1 MRPQR
6 WVLHCLSAT
15 VLLARGLGAASSQ
28 PSTVSVDA
36 RAALAGGL
44 AGGMTNGILHPIDT
58 AKTLRQRNPQTYKST
73 WKAMVS
79 TVKVC
84 GPQGLYGGILPGVV
98 GAIPSSALYFG
109 TYEAVKRRLKRG
121 VSHLEE
127 RFCKKQCETE
137 HLWTMR
143 LRPGIHMVAAA
154 SGNAASS
161 LVFVPKEVVKQ
172 RLQAARA
179 AGDTSATAARVVMT
193 SLQQDGLS
201 GLYRGY
207 CATLLRNIPSAVIRF
222 VAYEELKTRLGA
234 TTTTVEGTWKLMY
247 AGGCS
252 GLLASTLTTPMD
264 VLKTG
269 FASGQLDRSL
279 GIANGLKQVCSIER
293 VIRLVVV

>member
-1 MRPQR
+1 
-6 WVLHCLSAT
+6 
-15 VLLARGLGAASSQ
+15 
-28 PSTVSVDA
+28 
-36 RAALAGGL
+36 
-44 AGGMTNGILHPIDT
+44 
-58 AKTLRQRNPQTYKST
+58 
-73 WKAMVS
+73 MVS
-79 TVKVC
+79 TVRLR

-109 TYEAVKRRLKRG
+109 TYEAVKRRLKRS

-127 RFCKKQCETE
+127 RLAERQCESQ

-143 LRPGIHMVAAA
+143 LRPAIHMVAAA

-172 RLQAARA
+172 KLQAARA
-179 AGDTSATAARVVMT
+179 AGDTSATAVRVVMS
-193 SLQQDGLS
+193 SLQHDGVS

-234 TTTTVEGTWKLMY
+234 TTTTVEGTWRMMC

-279 GIANGLKQVCSIER
+279 GIAKCLQQVSRGVLFNQSLAMPNRIG
-293 VIRLVVV
+293 IFS